1 MSKQVRSDT
10 KKALQRALKSQ
21 PGEKESKW
29 TASDEAAAMGGVID
43 FLQNYMKRD
52 GKFFVKAGDKHK
64 GAAAQ
69 LAFTALEFANKCGGV
84 EMSFHMDKV
93 AAADDDEDE
102 EEDAA
107 APAAAA
113 PKYNKEQVDAHDHA
127 LDATLLKG
135 EKLWGRIKY
144 LEEYKLKYYYEDEI
158 KKLEATRDEYDGD
171 NKGIKQMLQQSV
183 DDTKKAD
190 KKDIDKEVR
199 MTYSFFYVL
208 LSCLYARFFSWF
220 VR

>member
-102 EEDAA
+102 EGEDAG

-113 PKYNKEQVDAHDHA
+113 PKYDKKQVDAHDHA
-127 LDATLLKG
+127 LNKTLLHG
-135 EKLWGRIKY
+135 EELWGRI
-144 LEEYKLKYYYEDEI
+144 KYYYEDEI

-183 DDTKKAD
+183 DDIIKAAY
-190 KKDIDKEVR
+190 KKDIYKEKI
-199 MTYSFFYVL
+199 S
-208 LSCLYARFFSWF
+208 A
-220 VR
+220 